1 MTSEMA
7 PPPSPGPSKRK
18 RKFFDMDKASSIVSS
33 QGPKSCPSFTILL
46 YRLGIFEEGV
56 VGTIPPDSGKHQ
68 IHQFSPKPEDI
79 ISISD
84 LLTSWFS
91 ICMPNEATLVFH
103 ICHHLFPWNIQ
114 TPAESHIFLLYEF
127 PGSFTGHNTEE
138 LRKWGDGEIKYP
150 LVKCDPS
157 QGKSKIL

>member
-1 MTSEMA
+1 
-7 PPPSPGPSKRK
+7 
-18 RKFFDMDKASSIVSS
+18 MDKASSIVSS
-33 QGPKSCPSFTILL
+33 QGPKSCPSFKILL

-138 LRKWGDGEIKYP
+138 LRKWGDGEINTLLLNVIHHRENRNFYKRP
-150 LVKCDPS
+150 LRMTSDLAQTLFLQHLS
-157 QGKSKIL
+157 